1 MDLLLRLDLSGLWL
15 VTVAMMVVRTH
26 RSARTL
32 YQLQALSEAVVAAA
46 LAWSGPVPW
55 LWLSVGLVIAIKVVV
70 IPVWVSPQWNPGAE
84 DYGARSPLGM
94 AALLLLAL
102 ILSAGGVLVG
112 SHGASHLTEGALLL
126 AALTVAFLHLSSRYE
141 LWSLG
146 WAILSLDT
154 VAGVAVLLY
163 ATRAPEVFDAGVDG
177 ASLTLAVVLAYV
189 AHRIARTQG
198 TWDVRDLKELI
209 G

>member
-1 MDLLLRLDLSGLWL
+1 MELLIRLDLSALWL
-15 VTVAMMVVRTH
+15 VTTAMMVVRTH

-32 YQLQALSEAVVAAA
+32 YRLQALAEAVVAAA

-55 LWLSVGLVIAIKVVV
+55 LWMSVGLVIAIKVIV
-70 IPVWVSPQWNPGAE
+70 IPGWIGPYWNPGAE
-84 DYGARSPLGM
+84 NYGARSPLGT
-94 AALLLLAL
+94 ASLLLIALLF
-102 ILSAGGVLVG
+102 SAGGVLVG
-112 SHGASHLTEGALLL
+112 SDGMSHLTEGALLL
-126 AALTVAFLHLSSRYE
+126 ATLAVSFLHLSSRYE

-163 ATRAPEVFDAGVDG
+163 ATQAPEAFDAGVDG
-177 ASLTLAVVLAYV
+177 ASLALAVVLAFI
-189 AHRIARTQG
+189 ARQIARTRG
-198 TWDVRDLKELI
+198 TWDVRDLKELV